1 MTRGTFT
8 LITGE
13 PAERALAQLLRGH
26 APLTALTLA
35 EAPTHP
41 DVARLLPANVEAL
54 VYREPGLCLI
64 DTAIDPHA
72 IFDTLTRLRTP
83 TTDVGD
89 ADGVGVSVLTTSHP
103 PPLASTAST
112 PDLADTQEIP
122 RVSFTYEGRAD
133 IAAVIETRAKKKA
146 HQ

>member
-1 MTRGTFT
+1 MTGSFT
-8 LITGE
+8 LITAE

-54 VYREPGLCLI
+54 VYSEPGLCLI
-64 DTAIDPHA
+64 DTDIDPHA
-72 IFDTLTRLRTP
+72 VFNNLTRLRTP

-89 ADGVGVSVLTTSHP
+89 ADGVGASDVATS
-103 PPLASTAST
+103 PLASTAPT
-112 PDLADTQEIP
+112 LDLADTQEIP

>member
-89 ADGVGVSVLTTSHP
+89 ADGVGVSVVTTTQTTPHPKNPSTTHPSH
-103 PPLASTAST
+103 THQKT
-112 PDLADTQEIP
+112 
-122 RVSFTYEGRAD
+122 RGFFKFFGRG
-133 IAAVIETRAKKKA
+133 VFLG
-146 HQ
+146 

>member
-1 MTRGTFT
+1 MTGCFT

-35 EAPTHP
+35 ETPTHP
-41 DVARLLPANVEAL
+41 DIARLLPANVEAL

-72 IFDTLTRLRTP
+72 IFGILTRLREQ

-89 ADGVGVSVLTTSHP
+89 ADGVGAADVATSETP
-103 PPLASTAST
+103 P
-112 PDLADTQEIP
+112 LADTQEIP
-122 RVSFTYEGRAD
+122 RVSFTYEGRRD
-133 IAAVIETRAKKKA
+133 IATVIETRAKKKA
-146 HQ
+146 HS